1 MMRTGIEPAGG
12 LCWAS
17 VPRSSS
23 RSPKRQYAEIGAKE
37 MKISVVVPAFN
48 EERLLPGSLSSI
60 RAGMEGFDRL
70 GWRSELIVCDNN
82 STDRTAQIAL
92 AGGAEVVFEPVNQI
106 GRARNTGAA
115 RADGDWIFFVDADSH
130 PSAALFLEAADAI
143 RAGCLAGG
151 STIAYADPHPGVAL
165 AIGIWN
171 AVSRISKVAAG
182 SFIFCEAAAF
192 REAGGF
198 SGELYAS
205 EELDLFGRL
214 KRLARREGRAIVIL
228 HRHPL
233 LTSDRKLRLYGWAEL
248 FRFLLKTIVSRGR
261 TLRSR
266 EDCYTWYD
274 GRR

>member
-1 MMRTGIEPAGG
+1 
-12 LCWAS
+12 
-17 VPRSSS
+17 
-23 RSPKRQYAEIGAKE
+23 

-48 EERLLPGSLSSI
+48 EERLLPSSLSSI

-151 STIAYADPHPGVAL
+151 STIAYADPHPCVAL

-192 REAGGF
+192 REAGGH
-198 SGELYAS
+198 SA
-205 EELDLFGRL
+205 ELDVRDGPDRFRRR
-214 KRLARREGRAIVIL
+214 KRLLHRERQGPGLPPPPSRPNSDPQLPPHRWARRVR
-228 HRHPL
+228 
-233 LTSDRKLRLYGWAEL
+233 
-248 FRFLLKTIVSRGR
+248 
-261 TLRSR
+261 
-266 EDCYTWYD
+266 
-274 GRR
+274 